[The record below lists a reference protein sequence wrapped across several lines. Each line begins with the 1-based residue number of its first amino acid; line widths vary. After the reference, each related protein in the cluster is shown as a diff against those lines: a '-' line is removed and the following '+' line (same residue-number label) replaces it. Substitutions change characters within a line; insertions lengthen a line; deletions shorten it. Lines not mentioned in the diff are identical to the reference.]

1 MDDFTAMGSVGA
13 EEADPRNQMVV
24 AEPSSSKYWASL
36 GQNVQDP
43 ALRESE
49 LRMLASHIHDKQ
61 RMHFEAANAGG
72 FMTMWIIAYAAFH
85 GLDPDSMSTFRTQQL
100 GLQGEQLEFVRL
112 CINIWRTYVLREVT
126 QVTTQEVALK
136 SIASNNDVA
145 SKLSAKIGDDIVA
158 SIIKRATK
166 GDKLRVL
173 EMVAGFAGAS
183 FGHLRWN
190 EHGGDLVTVQ
200 QPVTMPDGKP
210 GVLPT
215 KVRSGA
221 PTLTIGYPWNVFQE
235 PEEEEQTLWSGIRVN
250 DNRHNLA
257 ATYAKEDPDKRKRI
271 LAESTDDEYSFDNL
285 FGFEGFAQK
294 NDDACTTIHWYH
306 AASAA
311 MPEGRYV
318 ILLGN
323 IVLYDDICPVSE
335 GTPITEHC
343 PLRFIMRKFGYANA
357 WDLLSIQQ
365 ALNQIVSD
373 EMSNIA
379 TYGRQSV
386 AMEVGTTIVAA
397 DITTGQRGFFYPQG
411 GKPPQAV
418 LMNELGSGPSILKSY
433 LHKMLDDVSGQ
444 NAASRGDPESNVKSG
459 TFAALLHTIAT
470 EYLSYRTKSHETSV
484 VQIANQGVEMQRRF
498 GGNTPFLVQLVGID
512 NRAYVQQYTSES
524 LDGFQ
529 GSMIEAVPA
538 MLQNLAGRL
547 DLHEHLKDY
556 APEDRSA
563 AYEFIATG
571 RSDAF
576 MKVDRNSSL
585 YIDREDERIILGPN
599 DVEADEYDD
608 PWKHMKSHLA
618 TRHALLA
625 AETPDLAALM
635 RNGKHIASH
644 AFKYG
649 MMHPLVCGFM
659 DIPAPPPMPGTP
671 AQQFAIACAIG
682 QMEVQMQS
690 GGMGDPNAASDV
702 RKPKPKPGEA
712 GSMQPSGGGPGQLSA
727 DAGAE
732 GAAQPGG
739 SGKDS
744 SGVKL
749 PQPAS
754 PPPEAAQA

>member
-1 MDDFTAMGSVGA
+1 MDEFTAMGSVGA
-13 EEADPRNQMVV
+13 EEADPRNQMAVV
-24 AEPSSSKYWASL
+24 ETSSEKYWASL
-36 GQNVQDP
+36 GWRVEDP
-43 ALRESE
+43 GMLETE
-49 LRMLASHIHDKQ
+49 QRMLASAIHEKQ
-61 RMHFEAANAGG
+61 RRYFEAANSGG
-72 FMTMWIIAYAAFH
+72 FMTMWIVAYAAFH
-85 GLDPDSMSTFRTQQL
+85 GVDPDSMSTFRTQQL

-136 SIASNNDVA
+136 SIAVNNDVA
-145 SKLSAKIGDDIVA
+145 SKLSAKIGDDILA
-158 SIIKRATK
+158 SIVKRATK
-166 GDKLRVL
+166 GDKLRVM
-173 EMVAGFAGAS
+173 EIVAGFAGGS

-190 EHGGDLVTVQ
+190 AHGGDMVTVQ
-200 QPVTMPDGKP
+200 HPVMMADGMPGEVP
-210 GVLPT
+210 V

-221 PTLTIGYPWNVFQE
+221 PMLTIGYPWNVFQE
-235 PEEEEQTLWSGIRVN
+235 PEEEEQTLWNAIRVK
-250 DNRHNLA
+250 DNRHNLV
-257 ATYAKEDPDKRKRI
+257 ATYAKDNPELRKRI
-271 LAESTDDEYSFDNL
+271 LSEDTDDEFDFDNL
-285 FGFEGFAQK
+285 FGFEGFAQR

-323 IVLYDDICPVSE
+323 ILLYDDVCPVSE
-335 GTPITEHC
+335 GTPITDHC
-343 PLRFIMRKFGYANA
+343 PLRYIMRKFGYANA

-386 AMEVGTTIVAA
+386 AMEKGTEIVAS

-418 LMNELGSGPSILKSY
+418 LMNELGTGPSILKSY

-444 NAASRGDPESNVKSG
+444 NAASRGDPEANVKSG

-470 EYLSYRTKSHETSV
+470 EYLSYRQKSHETSV
-484 VQIANQGVEMQRRF
+484 VQIANQSVEMQRRF
-498 GGNTPFLVQLVGID
+498 GGNTPFLVQLLGID
-512 NRAYVQQYTSES
+512 NRAYVQQYTTDS
-524 LDGFQ
+524 LEGFQ
-529 GSMIEAVPA
+529 GSMIEAVPP

-585 YIDREDERIILGPN
+585 YIDREDERIILGPY

-608 PWKHMKSHLA
+608 PWKHIKSHLA

-625 AETPDLAALM
+625 AEVPDVEALY
-635 RNGKHIASH
+635 RNGKHLASH

-649 MMHPLVCGFM
+649 LMHPLICGFM
-659 DIPAPPPMPGTP
+659 NIPPPPPMLGTP
-671 AQQFAIACAIG
+671 AFDFAMQVAMG
-682 QMEVQMQS
+682 QSQLAMAS
-690 GGMGDPNAASDV
+690 GGQGDPNATNAAQKG
-702 RKPKPKPGEA
+702 KPQPGEA
-712 GSMQPSGGGPGQLSA
+712 GSMQPKSGG
-727 DAGAE
+727 E

-739 SGKDS
+739 SGVDS

-749 PQPAS
+749 PKPAA
-754 PPPEAAQA
+754 PPPEAAADA